1 MDRRQVVFGSLVL
14 LAASLNFAFFL
25 GEVTDPSLHD
35 VRVLFAALAVNLAA
49 TGMKIGDRTQVG
61 AVHLATS
68 LVVNASLVAAV
79 LVWAVARLTVA
90 DVGPVT
96 PPVVALSGG
105 ALLASI
111 ASVTMLVHETAIG
124 GMQRR

>member
-1 MDRRQVVFGSLVL
+1 MDRRQVVFGSFLL
-14 LAASLNFAFFL
+14 LAASLNLAFFL

-68 LVVNASLVAAV
+68 LVVSASLVAAV
-79 LVWAVARLTVA
+79 LVWAVARLTVGH
-90 DVGPVT
+90 VGAVT

-111 ASVTMLVHETAIG
+111 ASVTMLIYETAIG
-124 GMQRR
+124 GIQRR